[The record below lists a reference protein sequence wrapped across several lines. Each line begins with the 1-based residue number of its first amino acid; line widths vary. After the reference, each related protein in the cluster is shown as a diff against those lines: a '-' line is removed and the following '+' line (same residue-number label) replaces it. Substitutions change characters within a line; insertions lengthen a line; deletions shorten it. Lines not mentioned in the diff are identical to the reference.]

1 MLKCP
6 VIHAADGASLSHPCP
21 PARFVS
27 PCSLGEVRAI
37 RTKVKV
43 MGGQQSRRVE
53 DTPAGEPESWMN
65 RVAVKPSENL
75 VKQLQRQQQ
84 YQVSRVEPEPS
95 APESQSKQQEESQAF
110 RREREHRREEDDNRM
125 LEVLAAKD
133 AETAHLSKIVISV
146 VIPDV
151 SAGQQLAVCDEES
164 QAVVKCYRREKG
176 NELNCGKL
184 VDILEE
190 CASTQ

>member
-1 MLKCP
+1 
-6 VIHAADGASLSHPCP
+6 
-21 PARFVS
+21 
-27 PCSLGEVRAI
+27 
-37 RTKVKV
+37 

-53 DTPAGEPESWMN
+53 DTSAGEPESWMN

-75 VKQLQRQQQ
+75 VKQLQGQQQ

-95 APESQSKQQEESQAF
+95 APESPSKQQEESQAF
-110 RREREHRREEDDNRM
+110 RRERELREEDDTRM

-133 AETAHLSKIVISV
+133 AETVHLSKIVSSV

-151 SAGQQLAVCDEES
+151 SARQKMAVCDEES
-164 QAVVKCYRREKG
+164 QAVIKCYRREKG